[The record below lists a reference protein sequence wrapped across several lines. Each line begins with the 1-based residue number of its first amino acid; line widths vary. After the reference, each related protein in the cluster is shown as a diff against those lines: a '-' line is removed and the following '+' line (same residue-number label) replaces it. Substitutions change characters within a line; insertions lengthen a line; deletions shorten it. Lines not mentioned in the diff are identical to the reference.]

1 MFRLIKFKAYYLSSI
16 LWDLTHLIFR
26 FISAGWRKN
35 CWENLWSGFT
45 CCRYGADFF
54 INTGLKNLMSYWYH
68 FAIMFEALFILT
80 TIDAGTRIGRFV
92 LQESLGKVYKP
103 FRRTNWL
110 PGNLLASFIIVFAWG
125 YFIYTGTVATIW
137 PMFGT
142 ANQLLAGIALVIGT
156 SYIINKG
163 KVRYAWVTI
172 IPLVFIFIITFTA
185 GVENIINIYYPQV
198 LNPITMIQGIINLS
212 LTGIIMICA
221 LSIFFD
227 AVPKWIKTIKKKEP
241 VLETEPEEF
250 LIER

>member
-1 MFRLIKFKAYYLSSI
+1 
-16 LWDLTHLIFR
+16 
-26 FISAGWRKN
+26 
-35 CWENLWSGFT
+35 
-45 CCRYGADFF
+45 
-54 INTGLKNLMSYWYH
+54 MSYWYH

-103 FRRTNWL
+103 FGRANWL
-110 PGNLLASFIIVFAWG
+110 PGNLIASFLIVFAWG

-142 ANQLLAGIALVIGT
+142 ANQLSAGMSLVIGT

-163 KVRYAWVTI
+163 KVRYAWVTV
-172 IPLVFIFIITFTA
+172 IPLVFIFVITFTA
-185 GVENIINIYYPQV
+185 GVENIMNIYYPQL
-198 LNPITMIQGIINLS
+198 LNSDTMIQGIINLS

-227 AVPKWIKTIKKKEP
+227 AIPKWIRAINKKEL
-241 VLETEPEEF
+241 VLEPEPEEL
-250 LIER
+250 LIE

>member
-1 MFRLIKFKAYYLSSI
+1 
-16 LWDLTHLIFR
+16 
-26 FISAGWRKN
+26 
-35 CWENLWSGFT
+35 
-45 CCRYGADFF
+45 
-54 INTGLKNLMSYWYH
+54 
-68 FAIMFEALFILT
+68 MFEALFILT

-103 FRRTNWL
+103 FGRTNWL

-163 KVRYAWVTI
+163 KVRYAWVTV
-172 IPLVFIFIITFTA
+172 IPLVFIFVITFTA
-185 GVENIINIYYPQV
+185 GIENIMNIYYPQL
-198 LNPITMIQGIINLS
+198 LNPNTIIQGIINLS

-221 LSIFFD
+221 FSIFFD
-227 AVPKWIKTIKKKEP
+227 GVPKWIRAINKKEP
-241 VLETEPEEF
+241 VLEPEPEES
-250 LIER
+250 LV